1 MLEDLLRCEM
11 TEISH
16 EGYENV
22 EGDDGFVACGMLTLR
37 WNPLGNWVISTLSGK
52 KSCTLS
58 SSVTGF
64 ASDKFHFWTFSLP
77 ESMQVTTFNSVEEIL
92 WFETY
97 PILLSPGTTVFVFFS
112 ILTQIY
118 CTTHFDVGTYGNKI
132 VGSFMHIYD
141 VFAILMTEKFNVS
154 LVSTPSAK
162 KNTLPLL
169 PFPSFPRQ
177 HERCWVE
184 VWPGVTKIFRE
195 E

>member
-1 MLEDLLRCEM
+1 MLEELLRCEI

-16 EGYENV
+16 EGCENV
-22 EGDDGFVACGMLTLR
+22 EGDDDFVACGMLTLR
-37 WNPLGNWVISTLSGK
+37 WNPLGNWVISTFSGQK
-52 KSCTLS
+52 PCTMS

-64 ASDKFHFWTFSLP
+64 ATDKFHFWTFSLP

-92 WFETY
+92 RFETY

-112 ILTQIY
+112 ILQLRYTVSLWLR
-118 CTTHFDVGTYGNKI
+118 HLR
-132 VGSFMHIYD
+132 SFVHIYD

-154 LVSTPSAK
+154 LVSTRSAK
-162 KNTLPLL
+162 KTTLPLL
-169 PFPSFPRQ
+169 PFLSFPRQ

-195 E
+195 EQD

>member
-1 MLEDLLRCEM
+1 MLEDLLRCEI

-22 EGDDGFVACGMLTLR
+22 EGDDDFVACGMLTLR
-37 WNPLGNWVISTLSGK
+37 WNPLGNWVISTFSGQK
-52 KSCTLS
+52 PCTLS

-77 ESMQVTTFNSVEEIL
+77 ESMQLLLLIQWKKFCDLKPIPSYFRQVPQYFCFSVFFNSDIL
-92 WFETY
+92 Y
-97 PILLSPGTTVFVFFS
+97 
-112 ILTQIY
+112 
-118 CTTHFDVGTYGNKI
+118 HFDFGTYGSKI

-154 LVSTPSAK
+154 LVSTRSAK